1 MSNYRP
7 ITVLPTLSKILD
19 FLCYLTGNKILTSNQ
34 FGFRPKLSTSTALAF
49 FTDNILENADNGL
62 ITASVFLDFSKA
74 FDTVDHAILLRKL
87 KSVGLDNNS
96 LNWFESYLSSRQQVT
111 SIDYTLSSSLPVSVG
126 VPQGSI
132 LGPLLFI
139 IYINDMPNIVKHC
152 KILLYADD
160 TLLYYSS
167 KSASDI
173 EKYVNEDLNLISQ
186 WLDQNL
192 LTLNCKKSKF
202 VLFGNNSRLKSFTNI
217 SIHVNEHQLARERTF
232 KYLGITFS
240 ENLTWSDHLNNI
252 STKINQRI
260 GLLRRIKAFIPL
272 KTRLIIHNA
281 LILPLFDYGDIIWGD
296 KNNSYDLMD
305 QPQVLQ
311 RTRLQRPFLTLPT
324 YPHPLKPSANYT
336 GIHLPTDANYT
347 EY

>member
-1 MSNYRP
+1 M
-7 ITVLPTLSKILD
+7 
-19 FLCYLTGNKILTSNQ
+19 
-34 FGFRPKLSTSTALAF
+34 
-49 FTDNILENADNGL
+49 
-62 ITASVFLDFSKA
+62 
-74 FDTVDHAILLRKL
+74 
-87 KSVGLDNNS
+87 DNNS

-111 SIDYTLSSSLPVSVG
+111 SIDDTLSSSLPVSVG

-202 VLFGNNSRLKSFTNI
+202 VLFGSNSRLKSFTNI

-252 STKINQRI
+252 STKLNQRI

-272 KTRLIIHNA
+272 KTRLIIYNA
-281 LILPLFDYGDIIWGD
+281 LILPLLTTEILYG
-296 KNNSYDLMD
+296 
-305 QPQVLQ
+305 V
-311 RTRLQRPFLTLPT
+311 TRITPP
-324 YPHPLKPSANYT
+324 
-336 GIHLPTDANYT
+336 
-347 EY
+347 

>member
-1 MSNYRP
+1 MAY
-7 ITVLPTLSKILD
+7 
-19 FLCYLTGNKILTSNQ
+19 
-34 FGFRPKLSTSTALAF
+34 

-74 FDTVDHAILLRKL
+74 FDTVDHAILLCKL
-87 KSVGLDNNS
+87 KSVGLDDNS
-96 LNWFESYLSSRQQVT
+96 LNWFKSYLSSRQQVT
-111 SIDYTLSSSLPVSVG
+111 SIDNTLSSSLPVSVG

-167 KSASDI
+167 KSACDI

-186 WLDQNL
+186 LLDQNL

-202 VLFGNNSRLKSFTNI
+202 VLFGSNSRLKSFTNI

-252 STKINQRI
+252 STK
-260 GLLRRIKAFIPL
+260 L
-272 KTRLIIHNA
+272 TNA
-281 LILPLFDYGDIIWGD
+281 SDC
-296 KNNSYDLMD
+296 
-305 QPQVLQ
+305 
-311 RTRLQRPFLTLPT
+311 
-324 YPHPLKPSANYT
+324 
-336 GIHLPTDANYT
+336 
-347 EY
+347 